1 MKRNIS
7 VSLNLLC
14 LGPERKVKCYNK
26 YFVNRYVFQ
35 TEEYGQGRKTYNN
48 RFCVKGSTSNKFE
61 VDYYEKLEEVIEMQY
76 HKVLLFKC
84 VPFIFSVFL
93 LFL

>member
-1 MKRNIS
+1 MDVI
-7 VSLNLLC
+7 
-14 LGPERKVKCYNK
+14 YI
-26 YFVNRYVFQ
+26 
-35 TEEYGQGRKTYNN
+35 EEYGQGRKTYNSGV
-48 RFCVKGSTSNKFE
+48 CVKGSTSNEFE

-76 HKVLLFKC
+76 HKVLLFQC